1 MEMNTR
7 FNYYDILELS
17 PQCNQNEVTDAYQ
30 RAKATYSSNNPALY
44 TIFTDSEAR
53 EYLGL
58 VEEAYSVLGN
68 RTLRSLYDEK
78 MATGPKENVQ
88 VTYEALVE
96 QSRVA
101 KNLMLVKSPRF
112 KLAYDADEDFEKEIA
127 AQTRWDGDFLKKVRE
142 YKKVSIET
150 MSEVTKITAFYINAL
165 EAMEIKNLPATVFV
179 RGYII
184 QVCRV
189 LQLNEK
195 VVADSYM
202 KIFRESLGAN

>member
-30 RAKATYSSNNPALY
+30 KAKATYSSSNPALY
-44 TIFTDSEAR
+44 TIFTDTEAR

-78 MATGPKENVQ
+78 MANSTKENVQ
-88 VTYEALVE
+88 VTYETLVE

-101 KNLMLVKSPRF
+101 KNLTLVKTPRF
-112 KLAYDADEDFEKEIA
+112 KMNYVPDDAMEGEIKT
-127 AQTRWDGDFLKKVRE
+127 QTKWTGGFLKKVRE
-142 YKKVSIET
+142 YKQVSIESL
-150 MSEVTKITAFYINAL
+150 SEVTKITPYYLKAL
-165 EAMEIKNLPATVFV
+165 ETMDPKGLPAAVFV
-179 RGYII
+179 RGYVI
-184 QVCRV
+184 QVSRV
-189 LQLNEK
+189 LHLDEK
-195 VVADSYM
+195 VVVDSYM
-202 KIFRESLGAN
+202 KAFRDGLGAN

>member
-1 MEMNTR
+1 MNTR

-78 MATGPKENVQ
+78 MATGPKDNVQ
-88 VTYEALVE
+88 VTYETLVE

-112 KLAYDADEDFEKEIA
+112 KLSYEPDEAFEKEIS
-127 AQTRWDGDFLKKVRE
+127 AQTRWDGEFLKKVRE

-165 EAMEIKNLPATVFV
+165 EATEIKNLPATVFV

-195 VVADSYM
+195 TVADSYM
-202 KIFRESLGAN
+202 KIFRENLGAN

>member
-1 MEMNTR
+1 MNTR

-44 TIFTDSEAR
+44 TIFTDNEAR

-68 RTLRSLYDEK
+68 RSLRSLYDEK
-78 MATGPKENVQ
+78 MATNPKENVQ
-88 VTYEALVE
+88 VTYETLVE

-101 KNLMLVKSPRF
+101 KNLMLVKTPRF
-112 KLAYDADEDFEKEIA
+112 KLSYSPDENFEKEIA
-127 AQTRWDGDFLKKVRE
+127 TQTKWDGQFLKKVRE
-142 YKKVSIET
+142 YKQVSIDT
-150 MSEVTKITAFYINAL
+150 LSEVTKVTSYYLKAL
-165 EAMEIKNLPATVFV
+165 ESMEIKSLPATVFV

-189 LQLNEK
+189 LLLDEK
-195 VVADSYM
+195 IVADSYM
-202 KIFRESLGAN
+202 KNFREKLGAN

>member
-30 RAKATYSSNNPALY
+30 RAKTTYSSNNPALY

-88 VTYEALVE
+88 VTYETLVE

-112 KLAYDADEDFEKEIA
+112 KMSFEIDEDFEKEIK

-142 YKKVSIET
+142 YKKVTVET
-150 MSEVTKITAFYINAL
+150 MSEVTKITAFYIKAL

-184 QVCRV
+184 QICRV
-189 LQLNEK
+189 LHLDEK
-195 VVADSYM
+195 TVADSYM
-202 KIFRESLGAN
+202 KIFRENLGAN